1 MPRAFRVEKQG
12 LLAGYLAD
20 EAGPFV
26 FAADA
31 AGVYP
36 SLHHLRFTSLTEE
49 LEDEVGQILER
60 DLAFEIARAE
70 LEAAGFR
77 LTGINYEQVFLP
89 ANQAPLHGPGAR
101 YSVGDSE

>member
-1 MPRAFRVEKQG
+1 MPRAFRVEKDG

-26 FAADA
+26 FAADS
-31 AGVYP
+31 AGAYP
-36 SLHHLRFTSLTEE
+36 FLRHLRYTSLTEE
-49 LEDEVGQILER
+49 LEDQVGLILER

-77 LTGINYEQVFLP
+77 LTGIVYDDAFRP
-89 ANQAPLHGPGAR
+89 AKGAPLYGPGSRLAR
-101 YSVGDSE
+101 GDDE